1 MGSSTALRWR
11 RSAAQL
17 HALAQVEREIRAT
30 DNKGRSRYLRDF
42 ADAYRSYEQVVTL
55 EFVHEEIRSSDVVL
69 IGDYH
74 ALPASQRFVK
84 QVLELGAPSN
94 HAGLAEDGEVRR
106 RPVVLGLEAVF
117 ARHQRILDD
126 WMAGAIAEEELRER
140 LRFDLD
146 WGYAWEPYRE
156 LLLAAREHAAAVF
169 GLDCAPRTDLR
180 RIGARDRHAAGVISE
195 IRKRYPGATVLAV
208 IGESHLAPNHLPA
221 LLQQADPDARLL
233 TVLQNVDT
241 LYWKAAGED
250 RDHVAAVKVFANALC
265 VFNATP
271 LDKYESYRLCIE
283 RWRQLRNVEPDIAP
297 SVYNL
302 IDALLRFLNIDKYA
316 DSNLFQ
322 ARYLVDLLPEVC
334 YRTSPERLLR
344 LLRQKGMSESEA
356 REILAVVQERG
367 VCHVAS
373 INAIFANDFAVER
386 TAEEAARFVHRACQ
400 RRLLRRFDGEPAPA
414 VEDAFY
420 AQVIG
425 EALAFFGSKVL
436 YPARP
441 PVREADLFPLYT
453 QAREEIEGR
462 TIYGYREYME
472 MIDFLVLHKDYEAY
486 HRNYRGVPE
495 LIRLGIHFT
504 GDKQEFV
511 TGWLGRMLGTQ
522 LYEAYLN
529 GRIAKRFIR
538 SLFLRQME
546 RPGEPQAA
554 YFAAVRKLMKPARR
568 LAA

>member
-1 MGSSTALRWR
+1 MGSSTALRLR

-30 DNKGRSRYLRDF
+30 DNKGRARYVRDF
-42 ADAYRSYEQVVTL
+42 VDAYRSYESVLPLGEVYR
-55 EFVHEEIRSSDVVL
+55 EIATSEIAL

-74 ALPASQRFVK
+74 ALAASQRFVVD
-84 QVLELGAPSN
+84 VLER
-94 HAGLAEDGEVRR
+94 LAKASS
-106 RPVVLGLEAVF
+106 RPVVLGVEAVF

-126 WMAGAIAEEELRER
+126 WMAGAIGEEELRER

-156 LLLAAREHAAAVF
+156 LLLAARAHAKAVY
-169 GLDCAPRTDLR
+169 GRECAPRTDLR
-180 RIGARDRHAAGVISE
+180 RIAARDRHAAAVISE
-195 IRKRYPGATVLAV
+195 TRARHPEALVLV
-208 IGESHLAPNHLPA
+208 LFGESHLAPNHLPA
-221 LLQQADPDARLL
+221 LLRQAHPETKML

-250 RDHVAAVKVFANALC
+250 RDQVEAVKVSAGVCC
-265 VFNATP
+265 VFNSTP

-283 RWRQLRNVEPDIAP
+283 RWRRLRNAAPDIAP

-334 YRTSPERLLR
+334 FRASRERLER
-344 LLRQKGMSESEA
+344 LLRQKVVSEQEA
-356 REILAVVQERG
+356 DKILEAVQARG
-367 VCHVAS
+367 ACHVAS
-373 INAIFANDFAVER
+373 VNAIFATDFAVEH

-400 RRLLRRFDGEPAPA
+400 RKLLRRFDGDPPPA
-414 VEDAFY
+414 VEDVFY
-420 AQVIG
+420 SRVIG
-425 EALAFFGSKVL
+425 EALAYFGSKVL

-441 PVREADLFPLYT
+441 PVREADLFPLYA
-453 QAREEIEGR
+453 QPREAIEGR
-462 TIYGYREYME
+462 TRYGYREYME

-495 LIRLGIHFT
+495 LIRSGIHFS
-504 GDKQEFV
+504 GDKLEFV
-511 TGWLGRMLGTQ
+511 TEWLGRMLGTQ
-522 LYEAYLN
+522 LYDAYLN
-529 GRIAKRFIR
+529 GRVAKRFIR
-538 SLFLRQME
+538 SLFLRPLE
-546 RPGEPQAA
+546 RPGEPRAA
-554 YFAAVRKLMKPARR
+554 YFAAVRKLVKPTRR
-568 LAA
+568 AQA